1 MNVRAGESTEI
12 KEKYIHAVTIELFLV
27 YSVSI
32 FVGCCPGPFFII
44 VSLTIRLQLRA
55 NMKFDELLK

>member
-27 YSVSI
+27 YSAPI
-32 FVGCCPGPFFII
+32 FVGCCPEPFFFI